1 MVARTALS
9 DRLYP
14 YRWWLLLCGGLLTG
28 LTVIFPQIGLLEWVF
43 LSPALFVALYC
54 AADPTVRLRRMYAMG
69 FVFFGAFYLVVFHW
83 FFYMYPM
90 EFTGMSKPMAALV
103 VAVAWLGLSTY
114 QAVGASLIFVLFA
127 LGARAPIVR
136 KFPLAH
142 PFLLAALWASFEWI
156 QANSGWSGVP
166 WGRLPLGQVEML
178 PMIQSVSLFGT
189 YFVTFLLVAVNG
201 LLAYLVLYANAR
213 RVAAITATS
222 MVAVNLCI
230 GAVCLLTY
238 RDEGETV
245 RVAAIQANV
254 SASTKF
260 GGKPDYQAIYRDY
273 TERAAADGADVI
285 VWPETALPFDMER
298 YPEMYEYIID
308 LADEQDVT
316 LLASVFT
323 RKDGNPKILY
333 NSVLAINPD
342 GSVDDTIYYKRNL
355 VPFGEFVPWRTFLT
369 TILPILSNV
378 GMLEED
384 LAAGDSPNV
393 FDDVQVGRIGSVIC
407 FDSIYEN
414 NVREG
419 VVEGAELIAVS
430 TNDSWFW
437 DSAAVH
443 MHNAQSQLRALESG
457 RYVVRSANTG
467 VSSVISPTGE
477 VLDELEPLVDGYV
490 IADVYLRDSQTLYTL
505 TDDVFAYACLVLC
518 ACCVLAMPIEAIWIR
533 YEKKERGA

>member
-1 MVARTALS
+1 MAQRTKLS
-9 DRLYP
+9 ERLYP
-14 YRWWLLLCGGLLTG
+14 YRWWLLIGGGLLTG
-28 LTVIFPQIGLLEWVF
+28 LTVIFPQIGLLEWVL
-43 LSPALFVALYC
+43 LSPTLFVALSC
-54 AADPTVRLRRMYAMG
+54 AADPTVRLRRMYGMG
-69 FVFFGAFYLVVFHW
+69 FVFFESFYLVVFHW

-103 VAVAWLGLSTY
+103 VAVAWLGLSTF
-114 QAVGASLIFVLFA
+114 QAVGASLIFVLLA

-136 KFPLAH
+136 KFPLSH
-142 PFLLAALWASFEWI
+142 PFLMAALWASFEWF

-201 LLAYLVLYANAR
+201 LIAYLVLYANAK
-213 RVAAITATS
+213 RVAAITAAS
-222 MVAVNLCI
+222 LVAGNLCI
-230 GAVCLLTY
+230 GAVCLLSY

-245 RVAAIQANV
+245 RVAAIQGNV

-260 GGKPDYQAIYRDY
+260 GGNPDYQAIYRDF
-273 TERAAADGADVI
+273 TQRAAADGATVI
-285 VWPETALPFDMER
+285 VWPETALPFDIER
-298 YPEMYEYIID
+298 NPHMHEYIVE

-323 RKDGNPKILY
+323 RKDGDPDVLY
-333 NSVLAINPD
+333 NSVIAVNPD
-342 GSVDDTIYYKRNL
+342 GSEDDTIYYKRNL
-355 VPFGEFVPWRTFLT
+355 VPFGEFVPWRAFLT
-369 TILPILSNV
+369 TILPILSNI

-393 FDDVQVGRIGSVIC
+393 FDDLQVGKVGSVIC

-419 VVEGAELIAVS
+419 VKDGAELIAVS

-443 MHNAQSQLRALESG
+443 MHNAQSQFRALESG

-467 VSSVISPTGE
+467 VSSIISPTGE

-518 ACCVLAMPIEAIWIR
+518 AVCVLALPIEKIWLL
-533 YEKKERGA
+533 KESKQ